1 MANTQIL
8 RGMTTVSYYADDML
22 AARAWYSEL
31 LGIEAYFQRPN
42 EEIPAYIECRIDDYQ
57 HELGIVDRKY
67 APKGSAGVPG
77 GAILFWA
84 VDNLEAALERVKSMG
99 ATEYEPQTVRGDGFV
114 TASVVDPFGN
124 VLGLM
129 YNKHYL
135 EMVDSLKKA

>member
-1 MANTQIL
+1 M
-8 RGMTTVSYYADDML
+8 
-22 AARAWYSEL
+22 
-31 LGIEAYFQRPN
+31 IE
-42 EEIPAYIECRIDDYQ
+42 E
-57 HELGIVDRKY
+57 G
-67 APKGSAGVPG
+67 
-77 GAILFWA
+77 
-84 VDNLEAALERVKSMG
+84 ALERVKSMG